1 MKTAARL
8 PVRLVLRTRGRGLI
22 AGCALPSR
30 TQQETG
36 VPPNA
41 SISTPII
48 FVHGN
53 GDTAAL
59 WHTMIWR
66 FESNGYSRDR
76 LFAIDFRY
84 PQARS
89 DDAVPMEGRSS
100 SADQMRELATFV
112 DEVRAKTHAGQG
124 GAGRLVA
131 RREHGAQLHPQRRR
145 SHGCRTRAG
154 RRP

>member
-1 MKTAARL
+1 
-8 PVRLVLRTRGRGLI
+8 
-22 AGCALPSR
+22 
-30 TQQETG
+30 

-112 DEVRAKTHAGQG
+112 DEVRAKTHADKV
-124 GAGRLVA
+124 ALVA
-131 RREHGAQLHPQRRR
+131 SSRGANTCATTSATAAKPR
-145 SHGCRTRAG
+145 CRTRCWAAA
-154 RRP
+154 